1 MIYSL
6 TSFESFNISNNLKR
20 AISEMGFTQASE
32 IQARAIPI
40 LLEGRDIIGQAQTG
54 TGKTAAFAIPGV
66 ELLDSASRNTQIL
79 VLCPT
84 RELVV
89 QVSGEFEK
97 LTKHHEN
104 ISVVAIYGGQ
114 DIGIQLK
121 SLKKSAQIVVG
132 TPGRVMDHLRRGTL
146 RLDAV
151 KYLVLDEADQML
163 DMGFL
168 EDMEVIL
175 GETPNTR
182 QTVMFSATMSR
193 ELMALM
199 NEFQKNAKHIN
210 VIGQK
215 EQSSQINQ
223 IFFHINGS
231 VKLEALKR
239 LLAYYKI
246 KSALIFCNTKI
257 KVDELA
263 KELSA
268 ERYSTAS
275 LHGDMD
281 QKRRDRVMEAFK
293 HGSIEILI
301 ATDVAAR
308 GIDVNDLEAVIN
320 YDLPRFDQDYVHR
333 IGRTGRAGKEGLAL
347 TFVVGKEIEHI
358 NRIARKNNMI
368 IEKGKIPEI
377 QDLEKNNIDA
387 IKALVAGT
395 EFPRRDLQ
403 KYLSYVNQLEMF
415 DYSPEELSALLLKV
429 LLDQETKSFGGN
441 INFEPERSSSK
452 PRNRNRPRAHN
463 QKAFHK
469 KHPRKSHQHSRS

>member
-6 TSFESFNISNNLKR
+6 TSFESFKLSSNLKR
-20 AISEMGFTQASE
+20 AIAEMGFTQASE
-32 IQARAIPI
+32 IQARAIPV

-54 TGKTAAFAIPGV
+54 TGKTAAFAIPGIEAL
-66 ELLDSASRNTQIL
+66 ELNNRNTQIL

-89 QVSGEFEK
+89 QVRGEFEK

-104 ISVVAIYGGQ
+104 TSVVAIYGGQ

-132 TPGRVMDHLRRGTL
+132 TPGRVMDHIRRGTL
-146 RLDAV
+146 MLDEV

-175 GETPNTR
+175 SETPETR

-193 ELMALM
+193 ELMSLM
-199 NEFQKNAKHIN
+199 NEFQNNAQHIN

-215 EQSSQINQ
+215 EQSRQINQ
-223 IFFHINGS
+223 LFFHINGS
-231 VKLEALKR
+231 CKLEALKR
-239 LLAYYKI
+239 LLAFYKI

-320 YDLPRFDQDYVHR
+320 YDFPRFDQDYVHR

-358 NRIARKNNMI
+358 NRIARKNNMV

-377 QDLEKNNIDA
+377 QDLEKNNIDT
-387 IKALVAGT
+387 IKHLVQTT
-395 EFPRRDLQ
+395 EFPRKDLQ
-403 KYLSYVNQLEMF
+403 KYLAYINELELF
-415 DYSPEELSALLLKV
+415 EYKPEELAGLLLKV
-429 LLDQETKSFGGN
+429 LLDQETKSFGAN
-441 INFEPERSSSK
+441 INFDPEKSSSR

-463 QKAFHK
+463 QKSFHK
-469 KHPRKSHQHSRS
+469 KHPRKSHQNAR